1 MLIRIFTL
9 VCLSLEIHSM
19 TTLSA
24 GTAERPYTQAET
36 IEKLESVVSIFS
48 WLLEKLPK
56 HTFP

>member
-19 TTLSA
+19 TTLS
-24 GTAERPYTQAET
+24 AERPYTQAET